1 MGPRGSI
8 EQYFTCTPS
17 RLVKEKLPG
26 SVAQRL
32 HVGKGKQN
40 LFCEIQW
47 RSVGK
52 NYLKEIPIA

>member
-1 MGPRGSI
+1 MGPCGSI
-8 EQYFTCTPS
+8 EQYLTCTPS
-17 RLVKEKLPG
+17 RLVKEKRPS

-40 LFCEIQW
+40 LFCEIQR

-52 NYLKEIPIA
+52 DYWKKIPIA